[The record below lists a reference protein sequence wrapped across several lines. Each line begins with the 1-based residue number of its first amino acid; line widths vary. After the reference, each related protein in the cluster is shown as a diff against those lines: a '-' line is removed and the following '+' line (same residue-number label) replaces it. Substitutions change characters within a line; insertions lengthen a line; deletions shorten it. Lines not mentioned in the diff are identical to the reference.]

1 MKKIVQINVLLLIF
15 LFNSCG
21 NAQNENQND
30 NKNNS
35 NNMKNLTEKEWKERL
50 TEEQYHILRE
60 KGTESPFSGKYYM
73 HNEKGIYKCAACGA
87 ELFTHDMKFESEC
100 GWPSFDQ
107 EIEGGKIKQTPD
119 YSHGMRRVEITCA
132 NCGGHLGHIFD
143 DGPTETGQRYCVNSE
158 SLAFEPEQTLD
169 TITLAAGCFWCV
181 EAAFDQ
187 LEGVVSAVSGYTG
200 GHLKNPTY
208 REVCTGNTGHA
219 EAVQITFNPEKISV
233 EKILEIF
240 FTIHDPTTLN
250 RQGGDVGTQ
259 YRSGIFYQ
267 NDQQKE
273 LSEHIIATLNAQKV
287 FPDPIVTEVTPFTNF
302 FSAENYH
309 QEYYELNKQEPY
321 CQFVVKPKLDK
332 FNKVYKE
339 LLKK

>member
-1 MKKIVQINVLLLIF
+1 MKKIVQINILLLIF

-30 NKNNS
+30 NKNNT

-60 KGTESPFSGKYYM
+60 KGTERPFTGKYYM
-73 HNEKGIYKCAACGA
+73 HNENGTYKCAGCGA

-100 GWPSFDQ
+100 GWPSFDR
-107 EIEGGKIKQTPD
+107 EIEGGKIIKTPD

-158 SLAFEPEQTLD
+158 SLTFEPEQTLD

-181 EAAFDQ
+181 EAAFDK
-187 LEGVVSAVSGYTG
+187 LDGVVSAVSGYAG

-267 NDQQKE
+267 NEKQKE
-273 LSEHIIATLNAQKV
+273 LAEHIITTLNDQKV
-287 FPDPIVTEVTPFTNF
+287 FSDPIVTEVTPFTNF
-302 FSAENYH
+302 YSAENYH

-332 FNKVYKE
+332 FYKVYKE